1 MRAPVGILS
10 GGCVARA
17 AELPELLSGVPP
29 PQEVVLESYC
39 QVCRSG
45 HSSVIPV
52 SPVFTLGSRA
62 LSTGSPVTNSPN
74 FSLLKNVF
82 IFYIFIGNRTFK
94 GQLFL
99 LSPAP
104 PSSCLSLGPCARCW
118 EPCPRSPSVRSV
130 CSAREFPF
138 GSSLSLSV
146 SGSLP
151 QSSVWTFISP
161 YGAAKICS
169 FSIAITLLCISS
181 PAG

>member
-17 AELPELLSGVPP
+17 AELPELLSGIPP

-94 GQLFL
+94 GQLFFL
-99 LSPAP
+99 RP
-104 PSSCLSLGPCARCW
+104 
-118 EPCPRSPSVRSV
+118 PCPRRLSASAPSAARSLVGLIVAPSELSSPPPPVVVPVPWAPR
-130 CSAREFPF
+130 ALL
-138 GSSLSLSV
+138 GA
-146 SGSLP
+146 LP
-151 QSSVWTFISP
+151 TE
-161 YGAAKICS
+161 S
-169 FSIAITLLCISS
+169 FS
-181 PAG
+181 